1 MISVS
6 NDSCKVALNP
16 SGHRTLLDMPRADDV
31 GKRRQRRAPEQRPQ
45 DSEGFR
51 RYTSVCSVSGQ
62 DHRCVSAIGP
72 DDVWRAGNSTGPL
85 RWTPS
90 AAGRSLTV
98 RNGRGSLSRIKRLF
112 AFRATRQASCSQRI
126 AWLSGVLPVDVDRSR
141 RHRFRKTHNH
151 RSRLPQGFCR
161 FS

>member
-6 NDSCKVALNP
+6 NDSCIVALNA

-31 GKRRQRRAPEQRPQ
+31 GKRRRRRAPEQRPQ

-112 AFRATRQASCSQRI
+112 AFRATRQASCSQRT
-126 AWLSGVLPVDVDRSR
+126 AWLSGGLPVDVDRSR
-141 RHRFRKTHNH
+141 RHRFRKTRNH
-151 RSRLPQGFCR
+151 RSRSPQGFCR

>member
-1 MISVS
+1 MIFVS
-6 NDSCKVALNP
+6 NDSCKVALNS
-16 SGHRTLLDMPRADDV
+16 SGLRTLLDMLRADDV
-31 GKRRQRRAPEQRPQ
+31 GKRRQRGAPEQRPQ
-45 DSEGFR
+45 DSEEFC
-51 RYTSVCSVSGQ
+51 RYRSVCSVSGQ

-72 DDVWRAGNSTGPL
+72 DDVWRAGNSTGPQ

-90 AAGRSLTV
+90 AAVRSLTV
-98 RNGRGSLSRIKRLF
+98 RNGRGSLSRAKRLF
-112 AFRATRQASCSQRI
+112 AFRVTRQASCNQRT

-151 RSRLPQGFCR
+151 RSRLLQGFCR